1 MKYWSTSLLLLLS
14 LNALADVIIY
24 RWVGEDGVVHF
35 SQNQPA
41 KGNYTELVMANA
53 QLSNLDRQ
61 AKPAQKQEKL
71 TTAAKEKE
79 ADVSENLTLDISK
92 KCEEAKKNLTTL
104 TDFNRI
110 RFVDADGNTQILNKE
125 EQKEQIT
132 INQERVDLYCK
143 S

>member
-41 KGNYTELVMANA
+41 EGNYTELVMANA

-79 ADVSENLTLDISK
+79 AGVSENLTLDISK
-92 KCEEAKKNLTTL
+92 KCEEAKKNLATL

-110 RFVDADGNTQILNKE
+110 RFVDADGNTQILNEE

>member
-14 LNALADVIIY
+14 LNAFADNIIY

-41 KGNYTELVMANA
+41 VGNYTELVMANA
-53 QLSNLDRQ
+53 QLSNLDKQ
-61 AKPAQKQEKL
+61 AQSVQKQDKL
-71 TTAAKEKE
+71 TSASEAKK
-79 ADVSENLTLDISK
+79 ADVSENLTIDNSK
-92 KCEEAKKNLTTL
+92 KCEEAKKNLATL
-104 TDFNRI
+104 TNFNRI
-110 RFVDADGNTQILNKE
+110 RFVDAEGNTQVLNE
-125 EQKEQIT
+125 DEQKEQLT